1 MWQRH
6 AETKKR
12 TCNDTFVSVQRT
24 VEEERERV
32 SILEKE
38 EIVSLEEELVE
49 WSAKL
54 TSFGEVER
62 RAFVRRVKDVR
73 KRLKE
78 IEERLLL
85 LRSGQRVLEFDKKAE
100 PYMKALEQCHKS
112 KKAEDGAR
120 GTTAVSSVHQKEI
133 LTDFVSEVRNDA
145 PKIRIQRTDVCP
157 RCCISMRIVP
167 CKAVVTCTQCGYVAS
182 YLDATTNAISYG
194 EEQIEFTSFSY
205 KRINHFNDH
214 ILFFQGR
221 ETMRVPP
228 STLKLIME
236 ELCKQRI
243 SNCDITHQKVREVLK
258 RLKLK
263 NYEHVTQIVCRLTGR
278 TPPRMSASTEEMCR
292 LLFKATQPAFEK
304 NKPAD
309 RSNYL
314 SYSFTLY
321 KILELLGE
329 SRFLSTFSLLKG
341 KEKLSRQ
348 DEIWRSI
355 CEENDW
361 EFIPTV

>member
-38 EIVSLEEELVE
+38 EISSIEKEMVVWRE
-49 WSAKL
+49 KL
-54 TSFGEVER
+54 TSLGENAER
-62 RAFVRRVKDVR
+62 RVFVRRAKDVR

-78 IEERLLL
+78 MEERLLS
-85 LRSGQRVLEFDKKAE
+85 LRSGQRLIDFDKKAE
-100 PYMKALEQCHKS
+100 PYMRALEQCHKS
-112 KKAEDGAR
+112 KKVEEGS
-120 GTTAVSSVHQKEI
+120 TAVSSGQQKEI
-133 LTDFVSEVRNDA
+133 LTDFVSEVRDDA

-157 RCCISMRIVP
+157 RCSISMRIVP

-221 ETMRVPP
+221 ETMRVPQ
-228 STLKLIME
+228 STLNLIME
-236 ELCKQRI
+236 ELYKQRI
-243 SNCDITHQKVREVLK
+243 STSDITHQKVREVLK

-329 SRFLSTFSLLKG
+329 SRRFLSTFSLLKG